1 MRIAL
6 AALAVAA
13 LGLAACDST
22 TDPRFEP
29 AEICDPGELVVETIE
44 AGTSPSAVRANS
56 RVVLDYVGTLV
67 ATRDTFDANRA
78 ALSLAGTIAGFRQ
91 GLTGAVVGDSVRLV
105 IPPDLGYGGRDRR
118 DAFGEVTIPA
128 CSTLQFDLRVLDI
141 VG

>member
-1 MRIAL
+1 MRIVISALAL
-6 AALAVAA
+6 AAF
-13 LGLAACDST
+13 GLAACDS

-44 AGTSPSAVRANS
+44 AGTSPSTVRANS
-56 RVVLDYVGTLV
+56 RVVLDYVGTLT

-78 ALSLAGTIAGFRQ
+78 SLSLPGTIPGFRQ
-91 GLTGAVVGDSVRLV
+91 GLTGTVVGDSVRLT

-128 CSTLQFDLRVLDI
+128 CSELQFDLRILDI